1 MQKLERPSTGMIILD
16 NFLQDE
22 KAFESIAYSP
32 FWADPGYYWHLMSG
46 LDNGI
51 GSYVVSRMVEEQ
63 SIMNAYPFEK
73 ALGFEYWPGVF
84 SHDDEGAVDVGIDGD
99 LYHLD
104 VHVDKDENLARATG
118 EFVYPLFGAIL
129 YFLEEDIEGG
139 LLKYWVDEHTF
150 KYVEAKNNRL
160 IVFDPSQPHGVTEV
174 TKGLRKALS
183 INFWDHK
190 PHLEEL

>member
-1 MQKLERPSTGMIILD
+1 MQKLERPSTGMIIFD

-84 SHDDEGAVDVGIDGD
+84 SRGRGKGVSVG
-99 LYHLD
+99 
-104 VHVDKDENLARATG
+104 LAGRG
-118 EFVYPLFGAIL
+118 SFG
-129 YFLEEDIEGG
+129 YSPGPC
-139 LLKYWVDEHTF
+139 Y
-150 KYVEAKNNRL
+150 
-160 IVFDPSQPHGVTEV
+160 
-174 TKGLRKALS
+174 
-183 INFWDHK
+183 
-190 PHLEEL
+190 